1 MGSIPAGDI
10 VSTLNAREDCSR
22 LDFLAT
28 PSFAM
33 PKRCSVGLL
42 TPKATRPS
50 RIREYANQK
59 MAQEAS
65 RNSGGFGIPIFSADL
80 ASECSR
86 KLVDTLVNGTIF
98 RLAWETQS
106 STTRVF
112 SVVDNYPD
120 WGWNAHSDLM
130 GVIEWTQ

>member
-1 MGSIPAGDI
+1 
-10 VSTLNAREDCSR
+10 
-22 LDFLAT
+22 
-28 PSFAM
+28 
-33 PKRCSVGLL
+33 
-42 TPKATRPS
+42 
-50 RIREYANQK
+50 